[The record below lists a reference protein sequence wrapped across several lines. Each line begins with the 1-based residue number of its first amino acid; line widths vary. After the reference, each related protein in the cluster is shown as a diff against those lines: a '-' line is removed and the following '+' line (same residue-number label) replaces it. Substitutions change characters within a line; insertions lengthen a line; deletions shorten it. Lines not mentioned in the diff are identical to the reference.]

1 MDMKLLKTI
10 KKLVEEA
17 EYNLEVAIQ
26 SSQNPKEI
34 TDLEKKLDDSLKLL
48 SLYESIENKKED

>member
-1 MDMKLLKTI
+1 MYMKLLKTI

-26 SSQNPKEI
+26 SSKNHKEI
-34 TDLEKKLDDSLKLL
+34 IDLEKKLEDSMKLL

>member
-1 MDMKLLKTI
+1 MKLLKTI
-10 KKLVEEA
+10 KKLVKEA
-17 EYNLEVAIQ
+17 EDNLEVAIQ

>member
-10 KKLVEEA
+10 KKLVKEA
-17 EYNLEVAIQ
+17 EDNLEVAIQ

-34 TDLEKKLDDSLKLL
+34 TDLEKKLDDSMKLL

>member
-10 KKLVEEA
+10 KKLVKEA
-17 EYNLEVAIQ
+17 EDNLDLAIQ
-26 SSQNPKEI
+26 SSNNPKEI
-34 TDLEKKLDDSLKLL
+34 IDLEKKLDESLKLL

>member
-10 KKLVEEA
+10 NKLVKEA
-17 EYNLEVAIQ
+17 EDNLDLALQ
-26 SSQNPKEI
+26 SSNNPKVI
-34 TDLEKKLDDSLKLL
+34 NDLEKKLDESMKLL

>member
-10 KKLVEEA
+10 KKLVKEA
-17 EYNLEVAIQ
+17 EDNLDLAIQ
-26 SSQNPKEI
+26 SSNNPKEI
-34 TDLEKKLDDSLKLL
+34 SDLEKKLDESLKLL

>member
-1 MDMKLLKTI
+1 MKLLKTI

-26 SSQNPKEI
+26 SSKNHKEI
-34 TDLEKKLDDSLKLL
+34 IDLEMKLEDSMKLL

>member
-10 KKLVEEA
+10 KKLVKEA
-17 EYNLEVAIQ
+17 EDNLDLAIQ
-26 SSQNPKEI
+26 SSNNPKEI
-34 TDLEKKLDDSLKLL
+34 TDLEKKLDESLKLL

>member
-10 KKLVEEA
+10 NKLVKEA
-17 EYNLEVAIQ
+17 EDNLDLALQ
-26 SSQNPKEI
+26 SSNNPKVI
-34 TDLEKKLDDSLKLL
+34 NDLEKKLDERMKLL

>member
-26 SSQNPKEI
+26 SSKNPKEI

>member
-26 SSQNPKEI
+26 LSKNPKEI

>member
-1 MDMKLLKTI
+1 MYMKLLKTI

-26 SSQNPKEI
+26 SSKNHKEI
-34 TDLEKKLDDSLKLL
+34 IDLEMKLEDSMKLL

>member
-1 MDMKLLKTI
+1 MHMKLLKTI

-26 SSQNPKEI
+26 SSKNHKEI
-34 TDLEKKLDDSLKLL
+34 IDLEMKLEDSMKLL

>member
-1 MDMKLLKTI
+1 MKLLKTI

-26 SSQNPKEI
+26 SSKNHKEI
-34 TDLEKKLDDSLKLL
+34 IDLEKKLEDSMKLL

>member
-10 KKLVEEA
+10 KKLVKEA
-17 EYNLEVAIQ
+17 EDNLEVAIQ

-34 TDLEKKLDDSLKLL
+34 SDLEKKLDDSMKLL